1 MIELLQKLI
10 RIKSIS
16 PSDMGCFDLIEN
28 ELKKL
33 NFKCERIN
41 YQNVENKIQAGIFY
55 NVQGKTL
62 SVVSINRE
70 PDIYTSPFK
79 SLNLNFTKKFGIE
92 DRFKFNL
99 GFKNIFNSEK
109 QMVTQSHESNE
120 EIYSSFSPGREL
132 YIKLS
137 IDL

>member
-1 MIELLQKLI
+1 MSSNNDI
-10 RIKSIS
+10 REQFLEIF
-16 PSDMGCFDLIEN
+16 GVEN
-28 ELKKL
+28 YDYYRVMQGQAPYIL
-33 NFKCERIN
+33 NIGFN